1 MGSVRFVAAACGVV
15 SDGVP
20 IAADGGP
27 YIRLPCVHGRPGP
40 RPKGLVRIG
49 VCKGTCSL
57 SIRFLSSVHSIC
69 SSQRHSFARKA
80 HVHHS
85 PTACVQGNLSS
96 GSRSFAKGTYPG
108 LTPTVFP
115 IEPKFDWKLRSGS
128 RKPRGPPR
136 ISPPANPPRVS
147 VRFSTSSYLPSL
159 TFRFHHPIPA
169 EDPDKARIR
178 PSGYVP
184 PSFLGHRSR
193 TGAVRTCIGVLVV
206 AFVSPLFRGTSAR
219 VVARVGRLRR
229 ASGPWLHRRTP
240 SR

>member
-20 IAADGGP
+20 IAADWRP
-27 YIRLPCVHGRPGP
+27 YIRLPRVRGRPGP
-40 RPKGLVRIG
+40 RPNGLVRIG

-128 RKPRGPPR
+128 RKPRGPPGSLPQR
-136 ISPPANPPRVS
+136 ILHASPCDFPPLRTFPPSRSVS
-147 VRFSTSSYLPSL
+147 TTPSPQ
-159 TFRFHHPIPA
+159 RIP
-169 EDPDKARIR
+169 IR
-178 PSGYVP
+178 PGSARP
-184 PSFLGHRSR
+184 
-193 TGAVRTCIGVLVV
+193 
-206 AFVSPLFRGTSAR
+206 GTS
-219 VVARVGRLRR
+219 
-229 ASGPWLHRRTP
+229 HRRF
-240 SR
+240 